1 VRAAAF
7 GAPIGGNGNNSGAQ
21 WRTLGPFANQS
32 SAYPHPLGPAPA
44 QNCGTVCSW
53 SCRPACRRAIVAV
66 AEEATT
72 GDWSPQSSV

>member
-32 SAYPHPLGPAPA
+32 SAYPHPLGPAQIKTPTLINR
-44 QNCGTVCSW
+44 QLSG
-53 SCRPACRRAIVAV
+53 
-66 AEEATT
+66 
-72 GDWSPQSSV
+72 